1 MKTFKKTILPIL
13 LATTWISV
21 SEFARNEFLL
31 KSFWTTH
38 LEKLQLI
45 FHRGT
50 QKLEQPCELLIKEE
64 SPQ

>member
-13 LATTWISV
+13 LASTWISV

-31 KSFWTTH
+31 KSYWTTH
-38 LEKLQLI
+38 FEKLQLI
-45 FHRGT
+45 FHRGI
-50 QKLEQPCELLIKEE
+50 KKMKQPSELLINEE